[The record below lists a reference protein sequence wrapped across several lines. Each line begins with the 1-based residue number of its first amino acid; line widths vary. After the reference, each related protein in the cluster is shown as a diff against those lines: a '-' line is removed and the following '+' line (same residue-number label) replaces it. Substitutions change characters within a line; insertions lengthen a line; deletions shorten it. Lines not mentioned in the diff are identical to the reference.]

1 MPGIHHTGGIG
12 VFLRTRKKRQKN
24 FGYKYGIFLCL
35 VTRYKGFLTK
45 KGLQI
50 MMSSL
55 LNVSNGSSKSEKF
68 SLNDIEVLF
77 DSDGENWCLSRDLT
91 PKKCPKEMILRQW

>member
-1 MPGIHHTGGIG
+1 M
-12 VFLRTRKKRQKN
+12 
-24 FGYKYGIFLCL
+24 CL

-91 PKKCPKEMILRQW
+91 PKKCPKEMILRQWSVILTLSLGLRINKVRRISSFQSIGSCVSS